1 MSRHVSTSNL
11 PWDEAER
18 PVTPTRMA
26 GDVAMTSPS
35 TSRTAA
41 APGPPQ
47 ILPEPST
54 PTQSKKRKGKKCKD
68 SSEHLASQPRPPPSA
83 ANSDAE
89 GEAPTSA
96 LHPPPPP
103 SVAPSASSSSRSRP
117 LMSTLPRGE
126 SGRMLENL
134 DRVSTALFQWSDM
147 DWEDPRDKMRVSW
160 AFSLLIEKTV
170 SLGWHTIPFSDSP
183 GSHSLLTTLRG
194 LVPKDPPATGV
205 TPVLIRGTA
214 DSAAQPHPPS
224 GRKVQPRSSA
234 LPFPPARL
242 PTGGPGTTGPPQ
254 RPPRS
259 SKRPPP
265 PVPAASQRS
274 YADTVK
280 KATDLVTLTRT
291 MPDLEPERI
300 VAMHQAAISSATAT
314 KQRINSTTTGPSR
327 RQILVSLPRD
337 LHISGATFPG
347 IVAQANRALDKS
359 SLEVE
364 SVHFAYGGISLLTSR
379 VPSPA
384 EIALLAGA
392 VGIRLNLREPPSASL
407 PRSRTFMKILDVP
420 YYMQDDKG
428 KTLSIDSAF
437 IRRILV
443 VSHLAPHIDL
453 ANSPRIMRNAR
464 GSDTA
469 TVWFDIHDSQSGAAR
484 SALAGK
490 SIQFGSHSCLIH
502 GAKANPGSPLC
513 QRCWRWGHSTRSCRV
528 QTSSCPQCAGPH
540 SEANHRSHAACC
552 KEQPD
557 ATPPVAATPFGIPC
571 PHESR
576 CVNCHSLHAANDK
589 KKCPFWRHRF
599 DREWISRRYSAVS
612 AGSKPEG
619 WRRRT

>member
-1 MSRHVSTSNL
+1 MSRHVSSSNL
-11 PWDEAER
+11 PWDEADR

-54 PTQSKKRKGKKCKD
+54 PTQSKKRKGKKRKD

-89 GEAPTSA
+89 DEAPTSA
-96 LHPPPPP
+96 VHPQPPP

-117 LMSTLPRGE
+117 PRSTLPHRE

-134 DRVSTALFQWSDM
+134 DHVSTALFQWSAM
-147 DWEDPRDKMRVSW
+147 DWEDPHDKMCVSR
-160 AFSLLIEKTV
+160 AFSLLIEQTV

-183 GSHSLLTTLRG
+183 GSPSLLTRLRE

-205 TPVLIRGTA
+205 TLVPTRGTA
-214 DSAAQPHPPS
+214 ESAAQPHPPS

-242 PTGGPGTTGPPQ
+242 STGGLGTTGPPQ
-254 RPPRS
+254 RPPCS

-265 PVPAASQRS
+265 PVPAASRRS

-300 VAMHQAAISSATAT
+300 VAMHQAAISSAAAT

-364 SVHFAYGGISLLTSR
+364 SIHF
-379 VPSPA
+379 
-384 EIALLAGA
+384 
-392 VGIRLNLREPPSASL
+392 
-407 PRSRTFMKILDVP
+407 
-420 YYMQDDKG
+420 
-428 KTLSIDSAF
+428 AF
-437 IRRILV
+437 IRRILG

-453 ANSPRIMRNAR
+453 ANSPRIMRNAK

-576 CVNCHSLHAANDK
+576 CVNCNGSHAANDK